1 MSPQEKLALILY
13 GGTMEKYGKVLWRN
27 MVRCVPPGN
36 MISPPAANLIARNG
50 EEIRGWSTVS
60 QFIRVPAECIGGRFI
75 SAHCHSALPLS
86 RGTTGHKGL
95 FFQAD
100 PRILCLRQNSFSCF
114 QISFSGLLPRI
125 SFFLVAVSVRV
136 EAKTSFESPVSAL
149 HAEAFVAAQ
158 ILLNMRHDHREREN
172 RALR

>member
-95 FFQAD
+95 FLEPD
-100 PRILCLRQNSFSCF
+100 PPIPSYLDS
-114 QISFSGLLPRI
+114 I
-125 SFFLVAVSVRV
+125 AVSV
-136 EAKTSFESPVSAL
+136 
-149 HAEAFVAAQ
+149 FVV
-158 ILLNMRHDHREREN
+158 ILVDFDKY
-172 RALR
+172 

>member
-100 PRILCLRQNSFSCF
+100 PPHLMSPSEFLFLF
-114 QISFSGLLPRI
+114 LD
-125 SFFLVAVSVRV
+125 FFLWAPSSDFFFLGCGFCSCRG
-136 EAKTSFESPVSAL
+136 KNQF
-149 HAEAFVAAQ
+149 
-158 ILLNMRHDHREREN
+158 
-172 RALR
+172 